1 MEARALCMCKSYIV
15 MMITTIVGD
24 FDFDLFRLIHVY
36 AHHHPGV
43 FCNSPVFKLWSLME
57 YSRWS
62 AQFVVGKYRNFNRQM
77 TPGGVF

>member
-43 FCNSPVFKLWSLME
+43 FCNSPVFKLW
-57 YSRWS
+57 R
-62 AQFVVGKYRNFNRQM
+62 A
-77 TPGGVF
+77 

>member
-36 AHHHPGV
+36 V
-43 FCNSPVFKLWSLME
+43 CSSPPWCIL
-57 YSRWS
+57 
-62 AQFVVGKYRNFNRQM
+62 
-77 TPGGVF
+77 